1 MLELV
6 TLYPHADYMNDP
18 EYHADGLIVRVQT
31 SREPEYSSALRKLIR
46 QCVRPAPADRI
57 TLRRLRARVGLCR
70 DRILES
76 YRAASAGE
84 RARFEA
90 DGRLYY
96 VRNEINGMPTGTW
109 EPYAAEGPSR
119 PEPGKFPDP
128 EWPVVFPRFDDGPE
142 AGGGGGD
149 DADGDADGDGEGD
162 SEGDS
167 DDDGDMASSRPRLG
181 LGGAG
186 DGGPES
192 GGAGYGGS
200 RSGGSRGA
208 VSGGS
213 AGADGGVEG
222 LEHDRT
228 RGAAL
233 GGSDDGSQDMA
244 LESDGSVAA
253 SSSRRRAPALA
264 LAQAPAVQT
273 VPRILRSGR
282 VIGYF

>member
-76 YRAASAGE
+76 YRAASGEE

-109 EPYAAEGPSR
+109 EPYVAEGPSR

-149 DADGDADGDGEGD
+149 DADGDGDGDGDGEGD

-167 DDDGDMASSRPRLG
+167 DDDGDTASSRARLG

-186 DGGPES
+186 DEDPEGGEA
-192 GGAGYGGS
+192 GGG
-200 RSGGSRGA
+200 RSRGA
-208 VSGGS
+208 VS
-213 AGADGGVEG
+213 
-222 LEHDRT
+222 
-228 RGAAL
+228 

-244 LESDGSVAA
+244 LESEGSVAA
-253 SSSRRRAPALA
+253 SSSSRRRAPALA
-264 LAQAPAVQT
+264 LPQAPALPRAPAVQT